1 MVLPTKTIIGT
12 GYVRPGVPAAG
23 KKLTIQSLESRVD
36 ANNRTLVTDEEITV
50 LLDDQG
56 QFSVDLVPSDADG
69 LTPSPV
75 AYEIREFWGKVFRT
89 YQVLV
94 PAAGSDPI
102 DLFVDLAPI
111 GDPPDPPSAYALVTA
126 LADETAAREA
136 SDAAI
141 DGLTDALTT
150 ERDERTDAD
159 TALAA
164 GVATINDTLA
174 LKADLI
180 DGKIP
185 TIQLPPSAFENV
197 YAVADIPALLALPV
211 PAGQGAVV
219 TVAADV
225 DGNPALYLLPS
236 GADPAVESSWVATA
250 YDAAGLAAAAQTAAE
265 GYAAGLTNDEA
276 IARAQAIAAAIA
288 AAQAAAPATIK
299 ESAGPHGHVYTLGWQ
314 VSGDEGVSG
323 LRGLI
328 LSRDVA
334 EYPVGVTLR
343 SDDAG
348 GPVWDTIAIDAT
360 TTNLVLAY
368 SHLKA
373 SGSSDM
379 IRGDIESHWTISD
392 TAGVPDNTVRLNLES
407 TAGDNATTATLL
419 KLSVASG
426 SPINAAGKYLIKAD
440 VAGVRVLD
448 VTKDGYAAF
457 GFAYSGTLAGGALET
472 KNGAVIRATDTNP
485 TLWLARRGTVTAD
498 WVLRVVST
506 GSGQLELLDNASGR
520 RPLIFRTTAP
530 DATIYADT
538 AGLVLSP
545 TGGKVGFMGATP
557 VARRAT
563 TADATDLAS
572 VITLANALKADL
584 VALGLKS

>member
-1 MVLPTKTIIGT
+1 MTDTLQVTVLDGGTTLTGRIVEYADKAAVVAAALAEAQAYTDGLFESIPAGATLAPARVAATSNYAASYPFTGLPGDIDGVTLADGDTLLLTAQSAASRNGPWVVSASAWSRPTGYMGAVPSGKTIEVLAGDDNALTTWEVTGSGT
-12 GYVRPGVPAAG
+12 VDTNTTTWTRLHATL
-23 KKLTIQSLESRVD
+23 LTTD
-36 ANNRTLVTDEEITV
+36 A
-50 LLDDQG
+50 
-56 QFSVDLVPSDADG
+56 ADG
-69 LTPSPV
+69 LFT
-75 AYEIREFWGKVFRT
+75 
-89 YQVLV
+89 
-94 PAAGSDPI
+94 
-102 DLFVDLAPI
+102 
-111 GDPPDPPSAYALVTA
+111 
-126 LADETAAREA
+126 
-136 SDAAI
+136 
-141 DGLTDALTT
+141 
-150 ERDERTDAD
+150 
-159 TALAA
+159 
-164 GVATINDTLA
+164 
-174 LKADLI
+174 
-180 DGKIP
+180 
-185 TIQLPPSAFENV
+185 
-197 YAVADIPALLALPV
+197 
-211 PAGQGAVV
+211 
-219 TVAADV
+219 
-225 DGNPALYLLPS
+225 
-236 GADPAVESSWVATA
+236 
-250 YDAAGLAAAAQTAAE
+250 
-265 GYAAGLTNDEA
+265 
-276 IARAQAIAAAIA
+276 AAIA
-288 AAQAAAPATIK
+288 TAQAAAPATIK

-426 SPINAAGKYLIKAD
+426 SPINAAGKYLINAD

-545 TGGKVGFMGATP
+545 SGGKIGFMGATP